1 MRFAWIDLREVPRPQ
16 LQAVVDAAVHS
27 RMAGVVAA
35 DAELLGTL
43 PPTVTRV
50 LVTGGSGTAAAKQP
64 GDRPG
69 AKPGEK
75 EAKGAGGAKDAN
87 LPSGKGS
94 SPASTGT
101 ATGAATETATGI
113 DLLLRK
119 FGTQEELDA
128 LAADNRAVGGAG
140 GTGGTGSMGA
150 TGSMG
155 TTGGTGGTP
164 AAGFIDVR
172 DDRTLTLSCAG
183 AMALPYTVIHFA
195 DPTKIPLEIVLAA
208 AESAEGKL
216 VTVVDGLEEAAI
228 VFDVLERGSDGI
240 LFTPRSA
247 DEVFALARLLE
258 ATTPQLELSTLT
270 VESIRH
276 VGLGDRVCVDTCSH
290 FEEDEGIL
298 VGSYSSGFVLCCS
311 ETHPLPYMPTRP
323 FRVNAG
329 ALHSYTLG
337 PDNRTSYL
345 SEVGS
350 GSVLLGVGADGRT
363 RRVVVGRAKLESRPL
378 LEIRTHAEDGRLVSL
393 TVQDDWHVRVLGPGG
408 KVLNVTELRTG
419 DELLGYLATDKR
431 HVGLPIGE
439 FCKEV

>member
-16 LQAVVDAAVHS
+16 LQAVVDAVVHA

-50 LVTGGSGTAAAKQP
+50 LVSEGGPVPATAKKPGEKPGDKP

-69 AKPGEK
+69 DRPGDSK
-75 EAKGAGGAKDAN
+75 VKGADGTKDAN
-87 LPSGKGS
+87 SPTGKGS
-94 SPASTGT
+94 SPVG
-101 ATGAATETATGI
+101 TGI
-113 DLLLRK
+113 DLHIRK

-128 LAADNRAVGGAG
+128 LAAVHRTGDGGAPVA
-140 GTGGTGSMGA
+140 GS
-150 TGSMG
+150 
-155 TTGGTGGTP
+155 
-164 AAGFIDVR
+164 IDVR
-172 DDRTLTLSCAG
+172 DDRTLQLSCAG
-183 AMALPYTVIHFA
+183 AMVLPYTVIRFT

-208 AESAEGKL
+208 AESADGKL

-240 LFTPRSA
+240 LFTPRGA

-337 PDNRTSYL
+337 PDNRTNYL

-350 GSVLLGVGADGRT
+350 GSALLAVGADGRT

-419 DELLGYLATDKR
+419 DELLGYLAADKR

>member
-16 LQAVVDAAVHS
+16 LQAVVDAAIHA
-27 RMAGVVAA
+27 RMAGVVAS

-50 LVTGGSGTAAAKQP
+50 LVAGGKTPVPAPTPDTSLATAKKSGDKEGKAPEKDAKSPSGIGTSPSGT
-64 GDRPG
+64 GVDV
-69 AKPGEK
+69 
-75 EAKGAGGAKDAN
+75 
-87 LPSGKGS
+87 
-94 SPASTGT
+94 
-101 ATGAATETATGI
+101 
-113 DLLLRK
+113 LLRK
-119 FGTQEELDA
+119 FSTQEELDA
-128 LAADNRAVGGAG
+128 LAAAHRAGATAG
-140 GTGGTGSMGA
+140 GTPVS
-150 TGSMG
+150 
-155 TTGGTGGTP
+155 
-164 AAGFIDVR
+164 GFIDVR
-172 DDRTLTLSCAG
+172 DDRTLRLSCAG
-183 AMALPYTVIHFA
+183 AMVLPYTVIHFA

-216 VTVVDGLEEAAI
+216 VTVVDGLEEASI

-337 PDNRTSYL
+337 PDNRTNYL

-350 GSVLLGVGADGRT
+350 GSALLAVGADGRT

-419 DELLGYLATDKR
+419 DELLGYLAADKR

>member
-16 LQAVVDAAVHS
+16 LQAVVDAAIHT
-27 RMAGVVAA
+27 RMAGVLAT

-43 PPTVTRV
+43 PPTITRV
-50 LVTGGSGTAAAKQP
+50 LVPASPATAAAKKP
-64 GDRPG
+64 GDKEVQG
-69 AKPGEK
+69 AGGTKGAK
-75 EAKGAGGAKDAN
+75 EAKSAVDATSSAAATSPAGAG
-87 LPSGKGS
+87 
-94 SPASTGT
+94 
-101 ATGAATETATGI
+101 I
-113 DLLLRK
+113 DVLLRR
-119 FGTQEELDA
+119 FSTQDELDA
-128 LAADNRAVGGAG
+128 LAADNRAAG
-140 GTGGTGSMGA
+140 GTPVVGL
-150 TGSMG
+150 
-155 TTGGTGGTP
+155 
-164 AAGFIDVR
+164 IDVR
-172 DDRTLTLSCAG
+172 DDRTLQLSCAG
-183 AMALPYTVIHFA
+183 AVALPYTVIHFA

-208 AESAEGKL
+208 ADSADGKL
-216 VTVVDGLEEAAI
+216 VTVVDDLEEAAI

-240 LFTPRSA
+240 LYAPRSA

-290 FEEDEGIL
+290 FDEDEGIL

-337 PDNRTSYL
+337 PENRTSYL

-350 GSVLLGVGADGRT
+350 GMALLAVGADGRT

-378 LEIRTHAEDGRLVSL
+378 LEIRTHAEDGQLVSL

-408 KVLNVTELRTG
+408 KVLNVTELQTG
-419 DELLGYLATDKR
+419 DELLGYLAQDKR

>member
-1 MRFAWIDLREVPRPQ
+1 MRFAWIDLGEVPRPQ
-16 LQAVVDAAVHS
+16 LQAVVDAAVHA
-27 RMAGVVAA
+27 RMAGVVSA

-50 LVTGGSGTAAAKQP
+50 LVPDGPTTPSAKK
-64 GDRPG
+64 GD
-69 AKPGEK
+69 K
-75 EAKGAGGAKDAN
+75 EAKD
-87 LPSGKGS
+87 SGS
-94 SPASTGT
+94 SKEAKEAKSG
-101 ATGAATETATGI
+101 TGI

-119 FGTQEELDA
+119 FTTQDELDA
-128 LAADNRAVGGAG
+128 LSAENRAASGI
-140 GTGGTGSMGA
+140 
-150 TGSMG
+150 
-155 TTGGTGGTP
+155 P

-172 DDRTLTLSCAG
+172 DDRTLQLSCAG

-208 AESAEGKL
+208 AEPAEGKL
-216 VTVVDGLEEAAI
+216 VTVVGDLEEAAI

-247 DEVFALARLLE
+247 DDVFALARLLE

-337 PDNRTSYL
+337 PDNRTNYL

-350 GSVLLGVGADGRT
+350 GSALLAVGADGRT

-408 KVLNVTELRTG
+408 KVLNVTELQTG
-419 DELLGYLATDKR
+419 DELLGYLAQDKR

>member
-16 LQAVVDAAVHS
+16 LQAVVDAAVHA
-27 RMAGVVAA
+27 RMTGVVSA

-50 LVTGGSGTAAAKQP
+50 LAGGAPTAAPPK
-64 GDRPG
+64 
-69 AKPGEK
+69 KPADK
-75 EAKGAGGAKDAN
+75 EAKAAADAKPEGKADGKATAGAGF
-87 LPSGKGS
+87 
-94 SPASTGT
+94 
-101 ATGAATETATGI
+101 

-119 FGTQEELDA
+119 FTAQDELDA
-128 LAADNRAVGGAG
+128 LAAENRV
-140 GTGGTGSMGA
+140 GTGA
-150 TGSMG
+150 
-155 TTGGTGGTP
+155 P
-164 AAGFIDVR
+164 LAGFIDVR
-172 DDRTLTLSCAG
+172 DDRTLRLSCAG

-216 VTVVDGLEEAAI
+216 VTVVGDLEEAAI

-247 DEVFALARLLE
+247 DDVFALARLLE

-337 PDNRTSYL
+337 PDNRTNYL

-350 GSVLLGVGADGRT
+350 GSALLAVGADGRT

-408 KVLNVTELRTG
+408 KVLNVTELQTG
-419 DELLGYLATDKR
+419 DELLGYLAQDKR

>member
-16 LQAVVDAAVHS
+16 LQAVVDAAIHT
-27 RMAGVVAA
+27 RMAGVLAA

-43 PPTVTRV
+43 PPTITRV
-50 LVTGGSGTAAAKQP
+50 LVPASPAAAAAKKP
-64 GDRPG
+64 GDKEVQGTGGTKDAKG
-69 AKPGEK
+69 AK
-75 EAKGAGGAKDAN
+75 EAKSSVDATSSAAATSPAGAG
-87 LPSGKGS
+87 
-94 SPASTGT
+94 
-101 ATGAATETATGI
+101 I
-113 DLLLRK
+113 DVLLRQ
-119 FGTQEELDA
+119 FSTQDELDA
-128 LAADNRAVGGAG
+128 LAADNRAAG
-140 GTGGTGSMGA
+140 GTVVVGL
-150 TGSMG
+150 
-155 TTGGTGGTP
+155 
-164 AAGFIDVR
+164 IDVR
-172 DDRTLTLSCAG
+172 DDRTLQLSCAG
-183 AMALPYTVIHFA
+183 AVALPYTVIHFA

-208 AESAEGKL
+208 ADSADGKL
-216 VTVVDGLEEAAI
+216 VTVVDDLEEAAI

-240 LFTPRSA
+240 LYAPRSA

-290 FEEDEGIL
+290 FDEDEGIL

-350 GSVLLGVGADGRT
+350 GMALLAVGADGRT

-378 LEIRTHAEDGRLVSL
+378 LEIRTHAEDGQLVSL

-408 KVLNVTELRTG
+408 KVLNVTELQTG
-419 DELLGYLATDKR
+419 DELLGYLAQDKR

>member
-16 LQAVVDAAVHS
+16 LQAVVDAAVHA
-27 RMAGVVAA
+27 RMAGVVSA
-35 DAELLGTL
+35 DPELLGTL

-50 LVTGGSGTAAAKQP
+50 LAGGAPAAASPKKTAVK
-64 GDRPG
+64 GDKADQG
-69 AKPGEK
+69 DK
-75 EAKGAGGAKDAN
+75 EAKAAARVQSEAKAAADAESEHKLPAGAGF
-87 LPSGKGS
+87 
-94 SPASTGT
+94 
-101 ATGAATETATGI
+101 

-119 FGTQEELDA
+119 FTVQDELDA
-128 LAADNRAVGGAG
+128 LAAENRA
-140 GTGGTGSMGA
+140 A
-150 TGSMG
+150 TGA
-155 TTGGTGGTP
+155 P
-164 AAGFIDVR
+164 VAGFVDVR
-172 DDRTLTLSCAG
+172 DDRTLQLSCAG

-216 VTVVDGLEEAAI
+216 VTVVGDLEEAAI

-247 DEVFALARLLE
+247 DDVFALARLLE

-337 PDNRTSYL
+337 PDNRTNYL

-350 GSVLLGVGADGRT
+350 GSALLAVGADGRT

-419 DELLGYLATDKR
+419 DELLGYLAQDKR

>member
-16 LQAVVDAAVHS
+16 LQAVVDAAIHA

-50 LVTGGSGTAAAKQP
+50 LAVTGGGPVPTGARNP
-64 GDRPG
+64 GDKDVKETG
-69 AKPGEK
+69 K
-75 EAKGAGGAKDAN
+75 EAKASDKEVKSHAGRG
-87 LPSGKGS
+87 G
-94 SPASTGT
+94 SPAGTGF
-101 ATGAATETATGI
+101 
-113 DLLLRK
+113 DVLLRK
-119 FGTQEELDA
+119 FGTQDELDA
-128 LAADNRAVGGAG
+128 LAAEHRAGTRAGGTGGAG
-140 GTGGTGSMGA
+140 GTPVS
-150 TGSMG
+150 
-155 TTGGTGGTP
+155 
-164 AAGFIDVR
+164 GFIDVR
-172 DDRTLTLSCAG
+172 DDRTLQLSCSG
-183 AMALPYTVIHFA
+183 AMVLPYTVIHFA

-337 PDNRTSYL
+337 PDNRTNYL

-350 GSVLLGVGADGRT
+350 GSALLAVGADGRT

-419 DELLGYLATDKR
+419 DELLGYLAADKR

>member
-16 LQAVVDAAVHS
+16 LQAVVDAAVHA
-27 RMAGVVAA
+27 RMAGVVSG

-50 LVTGGSGTAAAKQP
+50 LAGAAPAAAPPKKSADK
-64 GDRPG
+64 GDKEARAAAAD
-69 AKPGEK
+69 AKP
-75 EAKGAGGAKDAN
+75 EAKPEGKAPAGAGF
-87 LPSGKGS
+87 
-94 SPASTGT
+94 
-101 ATGAATETATGI
+101 
-113 DLLLRK
+113 DLLLRR
-119 FGTQEELDA
+119 FATQDELDA
-128 LAADNRAVGGAG
+128 LAAENRA
-140 GTGGTGSMGA
+140 A
-150 TGSMG
+150 TGA
-155 TTGGTGGTP
+155 P
-164 AAGFIDVR
+164 VAGFVDVR
-172 DDRTLTLSCAG
+172 DDRTLQLSCVG

-216 VTVVDGLEEAAI
+216 VTVVGDLEEAAI

-247 DEVFALARLLE
+247 DDVFALARLLE

-337 PDNRTSYL
+337 PDNRTNYL

-350 GSVLLGVGADGRT
+350 GSALLAVGADGRT

-419 DELLGYLATDKR
+419 DELLGYLAQDKR

>member
-16 LQAVVDAAVHS
+16 LQAVVDAAVHA
-27 RMAGVVAA
+27 RMAGVVAT

-50 LVTGGSGTAAAKQP
+50 LVSEGPAPAAAK
-64 GDRPG
+64 
-69 AKPGEK
+69 KPADK
-75 EAKGAGGAKDAN
+75 EAKGAADKEAKS
-87 LPSGKGS
+87 PSGDGG
-94 SPASTGT
+94 SPA
-101 ATGAATETATGI
+101 ATGI
-113 DLLLRK
+113 DVLLRK
-119 FGTQEELDA
+119 FGTQDELDA
-128 LAADNRAVGGAG
+128 LSADHR
-140 GTGGTGSMGA
+140 TGGRPVS
-150 TGSMG
+150 
-155 TTGGTGGTP
+155 
-164 AAGFIDVR
+164 GFIDVR
-172 DDRTLTLSCAG
+172 DDRTLQLSCAG
-183 AMALPYTVIHFA
+183 AMVLPYTVIHFA

-240 LFTPRSA
+240 LFTPHSA

-350 GSVLLGVGADGRT
+350 GSALLAVGADGRT

-408 KVLNVTELRTG
+408 KVLNVTDLRPG

>member
-1 MRFAWIDLREVPRPQ
+1 MRFAWIDLRDVPKAQ
-16 LQAVVDAAVHS
+16 LQAVVDAAVHT
-27 RMAGVVAA
+27 RMAGVLSA
-35 DAELLGTL
+35 DPELLGTL

-50 LVTGGSGTAAAKQP
+50 LAAEGRATATAAPSKKSA
-64 GDRPG
+64 
-69 AKPGEK
+69 EK
-75 EAKGAGGAKDAN
+75 EAKDPGAAKD
-87 LPSGKGS
+87 
-94 SPASTGT
+94 TGT
-101 ATGAATETATGI
+101 GVDLQLRRFAT
-113 DLLLRK
+113 
-119 FGTQEELDA
+119 QQELDT
-128 LAADNRAVGGAG
+128 LAVAQRV
-140 GTGGTGSMGA
+140 
-150 TGSMG
+150 
-155 TTGGTGGTP
+155 
-164 AAGFIDVR
+164 AGFVDVR
-172 DDRTLTLSCAG
+172 DDRTLQLSCAG

-216 VTVVDGLEEAAI
+216 VTVVGDLEEAAI

-258 ATTPQLELSTLT
+258 ATTPQLKLSTLT
-270 VESIRH
+270 VESIKH

-337 PDNRTSYL
+337 PDNRTNYL

-350 GSVLLGVGADGRT
+350 GSALLAVGADGRT

-408 KVLNVTELRTG
+408 KVLNVTELQTG

>member
-1 MRFAWIDLREVPRPQ
+1 MRFAWIDLREVPRQ
-16 LQAVVDAAVHS
+16 QIQAVVDAAVHA
-27 RMAGVVAA
+27 RMAGVLSA
-35 DAELLGTL
+35 DAELLATL

-50 LVTGGSGTAAAKQP
+50 LADGGPAGAAVAAAKKP
-64 GDRPG
+64 DGKTAKPAADGKSPAEPAGSAAGTGNPASRPG
-69 AKPGEK
+69 A
-75 EAKGAGGAKDAN
+75 DV
-87 LPSGKGS
+87 
-94 SPASTGT
+94 
-101 ATGAATETATGI
+101 
-113 DLLLRK
+113 LLRT
-119 FGTQEELDA
+119 FTTQDELDA
-128 LAADNRAVGGAG
+128 LAASNRAVGTGTP
-140 GTGGTGSMGA
+140 GTG
-150 TGSMG
+150 
-155 TTGGTGGTP
+155 TP
-164 AAGFIDVR
+164 VAGFIDVR
-172 DDRTLTLSCAG
+172 DDRTLQLSCTG

-247 DEVFALARLLE
+247 DDVFALARLLQ

-337 PDNRTSYL
+337 PDNRTNYL

-350 GSVLLGVGADGRT
+350 GTALLAVGADGRT

-408 KVLNVTELRTG
+408 KVLNVTELQTG

>member
-16 LQAVVDAAVHS
+16 LQAVVDAAIHA

-50 LVTGGSGTAAAKQP
+50 LVGGGDGPVPNGEKKPGDKDVKEAAKE
-64 GDRPG
+64 
-69 AKPGEK
+69 AAK
-75 EAKGAGGAKDAN
+75 EAKASDKVAKSPAGGGGSSTGAGFDV
-87 LPSGKGS
+87 
-94 SPASTGT
+94 
-101 ATGAATETATGI
+101 
-113 DLLLRK
+113 LLRK

-128 LAADNRAVGGAG
+128 LAAEHRAGTRTGGAIGNGGAG
-140 GTGGTGSMGA
+140 GTPVS
-150 TGSMG
+150 
-155 TTGGTGGTP
+155 
-164 AAGFIDVR
+164 GFIDVR
-172 DDRTLTLSCAG
+172 DDRTLQLSCAG
-183 AMALPYTVIHFA
+183 AMVLPYTVIHFA

-350 GSVLLGVGADGRT
+350 GSALLAVGADGRT

-419 DELLGYLATDKR
+419 DELLGYLAADKR

>member
-1 MRFAWIDLREVPRPQ
+1 MRFAWLDVRSVPRAQ
-16 LQAVVDAAVHS
+16 LQAVLDAAIHS
-27 RMAGVVAA
+27 RIAGVVAT
-35 DAELLGTL
+35 DPELLATL
-43 PPTVTRV
+43 PPTITRV
-50 LVTGGSGTAAAKQP
+50 LMADQP
-64 GDRPG
+64 AEPKGKEKPAE
-69 AKPGEK
+69 AKP
-75 EAKGAGGAKDAN
+75 ADV
-87 LPSGKGS
+87 
-94 SPASTGT
+94 
-101 ATGAATETATGI
+101 
-113 DLLLRK
+113 LLRPV
-119 FGTQEELDA
+119 TT
-128 LAADNRAVGGAG
+128 ADNLARLAG
-140 GTGGTGSMGA
+140 DDA
-150 TGSMG
+150 
-155 TTGGTGGTP
+155 
-164 AAGFIDVR
+164 AAGFVDVR
-172 DDRTLTLSCAG
+172 DDPTLRLACA
-183 AMALPYTVIHFA
+183 AADVLPYTVIHFA

-208 AESAEGKL
+208 AERAAGRL
-216 VTVVDGLEEAAI
+216 VTVVSSLEEAAI

-258 ATTPQLELSTLT
+258 ATTPRLELSTLT

-290 FEEDEGIL
+290 FEEDEGVL

-337 PDNRTSYL
+337 PDNRTNYL

-350 GSVLLGVGADGRT
+350 GSVLLAVGADGRT

-378 LEIRTHAEDGRLVSL
+378 LEIRTHGEDGRLVSL

-408 KVLNVTELRTG
+408 KVLNVTELQPG

-439 FCKEV
+439 FCKEA

>member
-1 MRFAWIDLREVPRPQ
+1 MRFAWIDLREVPQAQ
-16 LQAVVDAAVHS
+16 LQAVVDAAVHA
-27 RMAGVVAA
+27 RMAGVVAT

-43 PPTVTRV
+43 PPTLTRV
-50 LVTGGSGTAAAKQP
+50 LAAGGAAPAAAKKP
-64 GDRPG
+64 GD
-69 AKPGEK
+69 K
-75 EAKGAGGAKDAN
+75 EVKDSGSSKDFKGSKDAKE
-87 LPSGKGS
+87 LKETK
-94 SPASTGT
+94 SPAGSGS
-101 ATGAATETATGI
+101 
-113 DLLLRK
+113 DVLLRK
-119 FGTQEELDA
+119 FTTQDELDA
-128 LAADNRAVGGAG
+128 LAADQRAAG
-140 GTGGTGSMGA
+140 GT
-150 TGSMG
+150 
-155 TTGGTGGTP
+155 P
-164 AAGFIDVR
+164 VAGFVDVR
-172 DDRTLTLSCAG
+172 DDRTLQLSCAG
-183 AMALPYTVIHFA
+183 AMVLPYTVIHFA

-216 VTVVDGLEEAAI
+216 VTVVSDLEEAAI

-240 LFTPRSA
+240 LYAPRSA
-247 DEVFALARLLE
+247 DEVFALARLLQ

-337 PDNRTSYL
+337 PGNRTNYL

-350 GSVLLGVGADGRT
+350 GSALLAVGADGRT

-408 KVLNVTELRTG
+408 KVLNVTELQSG

>member
-16 LQAVVDAAVHS
+16 LQAVVDAAVHA
-27 RMAGVVAA
+27 RMTGVVSA

-50 LVTGGSGTAAAKQP
+50 LVSAEPAAALA
-64 GDRPG
+64 R
-69 AKPGEK
+69 KPADKSADKGGK
-75 EAKGAGGAKDAN
+75 EPKGAGDAK
-87 LPSGKGS
+87 S
-94 SPASTGT
+94 S
-101 ATGAATETATGI
+101 GAAGTLADAGI
-113 DLLLRK
+113 DVLLRK
-119 FGTQEELDA
+119 FSTQDELDA
-128 LAADNRAVGGAG
+128 LAAENRAAVRMPGSGGP
-140 GTGGTGSMGA
+140 A
-150 TGSMG
+150 TGAPV
-155 TTGGTGGTP
+155 TAAP
-164 AAGFIDVR
+164 VAGFVDVR
-172 DDRTLTLSCAG
+172 DDRTLQLSCVG

-216 VTVVDGLEEAAI
+216 VTVVGDLEEAAI

-247 DEVFALARLLE
+247 DDVFALARLLE

-337 PDNRTSYL
+337 PDNRTNYL

-350 GSVLLGVGADGRT
+350 GSALLAVGADGRT

-419 DELLGYLATDKR
+419 DELLGYLAQDKR

>member
-16 LQAVVDAAVHS
+16 LQAVVDAAVHA
-27 RMAGVVAA
+27 RMAGVLSA
-35 DAELLGTL
+35 DAELLATL
-43 PPTVTRV
+43 PPTITRV
-50 LVTGGSGTAAAKQP
+50 LAAGGPVVAVTTLAGKKPDDEATKDAASTK
-64 GDRPG
+64 DG
-69 AKPGEK
+69 A
-75 EAKGAGGAKDAN
+75 GAKDAA
-87 LPSGKGS
+87 GAKGAKEAK
-94 SPASTGT
+94 PA
-101 ATGAATETATGI
+101 GI
-113 DLLLRK
+113 DVLLRK
-119 FGTQEELDA
+119 FSTQDELDA
-128 LAADNRAVGGAG
+128 LATANRA
-140 GTGGTGSMGA
+140 TNGSA
-150 TGSMG
+150 T
-155 TTGGTGGTP
+155 TP
-164 AAGFIDVR
+164 VAGFIGVR
-172 DDRTLTLSCAG
+172 DDRTLRLSCSG

-247 DEVFALARLLE
+247 DDVFALARLLE

-337 PDNRTSYL
+337 PDNRTNYL

-350 GSVLLGVGADGRT
+350 GSALLAGGADGRT

-408 KVLNVTELRTG
+408 KVLNVTELQAG
-419 DELLGYLATDKR
+419 DELLGYLAADKR

>member
-16 LQAVVDAAVHS
+16 LQAVVDAAVHA
-27 RMAGVVAA
+27 RMAGVVSA

-50 LVTGGSGTAAAKQP
+50 LVAEGTATTVPGRKP
-64 GDRPG
+64 GDRSDKG
-69 AKPGEK
+69 DKVDKESK
-75 EAKGAGGAKDAN
+75 EAKD
-87 LPSGKGS
+87 GKE
-94 SPASTGT
+94 PKAP
-101 ATGAATETATGI
+101 GI

-119 FGTQEELDA
+119 FTTQEELDA
-128 LAADNRAVGGAG
+128 LAADNRPAG
-140 GTGGTGSMGA
+140 P
-150 TGSMG
+150 
-155 TTGGTGGTP
+155 GTP
-164 AAGFIDVR
+164 VAGYIGVR
-172 DDRTLTLSCAG
+172 DDRTLRLSCSG

-247 DEVFALARLLE
+247 DDVFALARLLE

-337 PDNRTSYL
+337 PDNRTNYL

-350 GSVLLGVGADGRT
+350 GSALLAVGADGRT

-408 KVLNVTELRTG
+408 KVLNVTELQKG

>member
-27 RMAGVVAA
+27 RMAGVVAT

-50 LVTGGSGTAAAKQP
+50 LVTGASGPAAAKKP
-64 GDRPG
+64 GDRPE
-69 AKPGEK
+69 AKPGDK
-75 EAKGAGGAKDAN
+75 EGKGSGGAKDAN

-94 SPASTGT
+94 SPAG
-101 ATGAATETATGI
+101 TGI

-128 LAADNRAVGGAG
+128 LAADNRAA
-140 GTGGTGSMGA
+140 
-150 TGSMG
+150 
-155 TTGGTGGTP
+155 GGTGGTP

>member
-1 MRFAWIDLREVPRPQ
+1 MRFAWIDLREVPRQ
-16 LQAVVDAAVHS
+16 QIQAVVDAAVHA
-27 RMAGVVAA
+27 RMAGVVSA
-35 DAELLGTL
+35 DAELLATL

-50 LVTGGSGTAAAKQP
+50 LMPQAPAAK
-64 GDRPG
+64 
-69 AKPGEK
+69 K
-75 EAKGAGGAKDAN
+75 
-87 LPSGKGS
+87 
-94 SPASTGT
+94 T
-101 ATGAATETATGI
+101 ATDKDKDTGDKAAKEPSKETRPATGH
-113 DLLLRK
+113 DVLLRK
-119 FGTQEELDA
+119 FATQDELDA
-128 LAADNRAVGGAG
+128 LAADHR
-140 GTGGTGSMGA
+140 T
-150 TGSMG
+150 
-155 TTGGTGGTP
+155 GTP
-164 AAGFIDVR
+164 VAGFVDVR
-172 DDRTLTLSCAG
+172 DDRTLQLSCTG

-240 LFTPRSA
+240 LFTPRGA
-247 DEVFALARLLE
+247 DDVFALARLLQ
-258 ATTPQLELSTLT
+258 ASTPQLELSTLT

-350 GSVLLGVGADGRT
+350 GTALLAVGADGRT

-408 KVLNVTELRTG
+408 KVLNVTELQPG

>member
-16 LQAVVDAAVHS
+16 LQAVVDAAVHA
-27 RMAGVVAA
+27 RMAGVVSA

-50 LVTGGSGTAAAKQP
+50 LASESRTTAPAKKPADKNAKGDAGQGGGKDTQAAAD
-64 GDRPG
+64 GTG
-69 AKPGEK
+69 
-75 EAKGAGGAKDAN
+75 
-87 LPSGKGS
+87 
-94 SPASTGT
+94 PASGASAGTGC
-101 ATGAATETATGI
+101 
-113 DLLLRK
+113 DLLLRR
-119 FGTQEELDA
+119 FTTQDELDA
-128 LAADNRAVGGAG
+128 LAAENR
-140 GTGGTGSMGA
+140 
-150 TGSMG
+150 G
-155 TTGGTGGTP
+155 TTGTP
-164 AAGFIDVR
+164 VPRTPVAGFVDVR
-172 DDRTLTLSCAG
+172 DDRTLQLSCVG

-216 VTVVDGLEEAAI
+216 VTVVGDLEEAAI

-247 DEVFALARLLE
+247 DDVFALARLLE

-337 PDNRTSYL
+337 PDNRTNYL

-350 GSVLLGVGADGRT
+350 GSALLAVGADGRT

-408 KVLNVTELRTG
+408 KVLNVTELRAG
-419 DELLGYLATDKR
+419 DELLGYLAQDKR

>member
-16 LQAVVDAAVHS
+16 LQAVVDAAVHA
-27 RMAGVVAA
+27 RMAGVVSA

-50 LVTGGSGTAAAKQP
+50 LVPGGPAAAP
-64 GDRPG
+64 
-69 AKPGEK
+69 AKKAGEK
-75 EAKGAGGAKDAN
+75 AD
-87 LPSGKGS
+87 GKGDKEAARAEARAAADAR
-94 SPASTGT
+94 ASTGS
-101 ATGAATETATGI
+101 GI

-119 FGTQEELDA
+119 FTTQDELDA
-128 LAADNRAVGGAG
+128 LAAENRATAG
-140 GTGGTGSMGA
+140 PPA
-150 TGSMG
+150 TG
-155 TTGGTGGTP
+155 TPVTGTP
-164 AAGFIDVR
+164 VAGFVDVR
-172 DDRTLTLSCAG
+172 DDRTLQLSCVG

-216 VTVVDGLEEAAI
+216 VTVVGDLEEAAI

-240 LFTPRSA
+240 LFTPRGA
-247 DEVFALARLLE
+247 DDVFALARLLE

-337 PDNRTSYL
+337 PENRTNYL

-350 GSVLLGVGADGRT
+350 GSALLAVGADGRT

-408 KVLNVTELRTG
+408 KVLNVTELQTG
-419 DELLGYLATDKR
+419 DELLGYLAQDKR

>member
-16 LQAVVDAAVHS
+16 LQAVVDAAIHA
-27 RMAGVVAA
+27 RMAGVVAS

-50 LVTGGSGTAAAKQP
+50 LVPGGTSPTPTPAAVKKL
-64 GDRPG
+64 GD
-69 AKPGEK
+69 K
-75 EAKGAGGAKDAN
+75 EAKGGDKEAKS
-87 LPSGKGS
+87 PSGG
-94 SPASTGT
+94 
-101 ATGAATETATGI
+101 GI
-113 DLLLRK
+113 DVLLRK
-119 FGTQEELDA
+119 FATQDELDA
-128 LAADNRAVGGAG
+128 LAADHRAGSGN
-140 GTGGTGSMGA
+140 TGGGRQVS
-150 TGSMG
+150 
-155 TTGGTGGTP
+155 
-164 AAGFIDVR
+164 GFIDVR
-172 DDRTLTLSCAG
+172 DDRTLQLSCAG
-183 AMALPYTVIHFA
+183 AMVLPYTVIHFA

-350 GSVLLGVGADGRT
+350 GSALLAVGADGRT

-419 DELLGYLATDKR
+419 DELLGYLAADKR

>member
-16 LQAVVDAAVHS
+16 LQAVVDAAIHA
-27 RMAGVVAA
+27 RMAGVVAS

-50 LVTGGSGTAAAKQP
+50 LVPGGPAPATVKKLGDKESKEVKEAKAGDKEAKSPSGSGTSP
-64 GDRPG
+64 S
-69 AKPGEK
+69 
-75 EAKGAGGAKDAN
+75 GAG
-87 LPSGKGS
+87 
-94 SPASTGT
+94 
-101 ATGAATETATGI
+101 I
-113 DLLLRK
+113 DVLLRK
-119 FGTQEELDA
+119 FSTQDELDA
-128 LAADNRAVGGAG
+128 LASDHRASTDRQV
-140 GTGGTGSMGA
+140 S
-150 TGSMG
+150 
-155 TTGGTGGTP
+155 
-164 AAGFIDVR
+164 GFIDVR
-172 DDRTLTLSCAG
+172 DDRTLQLSCAG
-183 AMALPYTVIHFA
+183 AMVLPYTVIHFA

-337 PDNRTSYL
+337 PDNRTNYL

-350 GSVLLGVGADGRT
+350 GSALLAVGADGRT

-419 DELLGYLATDKR
+419 DELLGYLAADKR

>member
-16 LQAVVDAAVHS
+16 LQAVVDAAVHA
-27 RMAGVVAA
+27 RMAGVVSA

-50 LVTGGSGTAAAKQP
+50 LASESRTAAPAKKP
-64 GDRPG
+64 ADKNAKGDRSDAG
-69 AKPGEK
+69 QGGGRDTQA
-75 EAKGAGGAKDAN
+75 AADGAGSASGASA
-87 LPSGKGS
+87 G
-94 SPASTGT
+94 TGC
-101 ATGAATETATGI
+101 

-119 FGTQEELDA
+119 FTTQDELDA
-128 LAADNRAVGGAG
+128 LAAENR
-140 GTGGTGSMGA
+140 
-150 TGSMG
+150 G
-155 TTGGTGGTP
+155 TTGTP
-164 AAGFIDVR
+164 VPRTPVAGFVDVR
-172 DDRTLTLSCAG
+172 DDRTLQLSCVG

-216 VTVVDGLEEAAI
+216 VTVVGDLEEAAI

-247 DEVFALARLLE
+247 DDVFALARLLE

-350 GSVLLGVGADGRT
+350 GSALLAVGADGRT

-408 KVLNVTELRTG
+408 KVLNVTELQAG
-419 DELLGYLATDKR
+419 DELLGYLAQDKR